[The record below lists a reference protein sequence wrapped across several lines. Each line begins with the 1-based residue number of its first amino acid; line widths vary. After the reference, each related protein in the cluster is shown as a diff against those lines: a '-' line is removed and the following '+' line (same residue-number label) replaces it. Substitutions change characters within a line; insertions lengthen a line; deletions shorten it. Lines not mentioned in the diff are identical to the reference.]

1 MIGSVVKRWACAL
14 LSAFLLV
21 ASVPLAAIAEEGLE
35 GFEQPEPEYDRGTGA
50 QAESWRYTNGIPDSL
65 VLECTEEMPG
75 ISEEGLEGFE
85 QPEPEYDRG
94 TGAQAESWRYT
105 NGIPDSLVLECT
117 EEMPGISLFGA
128 YDDLTG
134 TQVQK
139 ARDTWTKANGPKT
152 YTYRK
157 NPTDDDTIIQVP
169 GSYTVGID
177 VSEHN
182 NAPGGKP
189 SGSIDWQQVKADGIS
204 FAIIRCGYGSDFASQ
219 DDKWFADNFR
229 GAKAAGLKVGVY
241 LYSYATK
248 VQGSNSAAESE
259 AAHVLRILRQN
270 NIRPSD
276 LDLPVYLDLEDEIQ
290 ERLSS
295 ALLGQI
301 AKTFCSTVQNSGYK
315 VGIYA
320 NQHWYKSILVDPVFR
335 VQNMRS
341 SNWSRWVA
349 RYSWGDSDP
358 GVEATDIWQFTDI
371 GKVNGTPKK
380 YCDVNFIRSSNWSRW
395 VARYSWGDSD
405 PGVEAT
411 DIWQFTD
418 IGKVNGT
425 PKKYCDVNF
434 ILSSSL
440 ASALSNGPVESN
452 GTWVQK
458 SGKWYLRDPWGSNLT
473 GWQLVKGTW
482 YYMNSSGVLSNGP
495 VESNGTWVQKSG
507 KWYLRD
513 PWGSNLTGWQ
523 LVKGTWYYM
532 NSSGVMLTGWQKVN
546 GKWYYLGSS
555 GAMRIGWQKI
565 GGSWYLLGSSGAMA
579 TGWQK
584 VGSTWYHLKPSGAMT
599 TGWLRQG
606 STWYYLDGSGAMAT
620 GWREIGGLR
629 YWFNE
634 SGHMG
639 AMTTGWLRQGSTWYY
654 LDGSGAMATG
664 WREIGGLR
672 YWFNES
678 GHMAIG
684 WLELNGNTFFLESN
698 GAMVCDTV
706 KVIDGKSY
714 EFDRDGV
721 LVSCNEAE

>member
-75 ISEEGLEGFE
+75 IS
-85 QPEPEYDRG
+85 
-94 TGAQAESWRYT
+94 
-105 NGIPDSLVLECT
+105 
-117 EEMPGISLFGA
+117 LFGA

-134 TQVQK
+134 TQVQS
-139 ARDTWTKANGPKT
+139 ARDTWTKTNGPKT

-169 GSYTVGID
+169 GSYAVGID

-189 SGSIDWQQVKADGIS
+189 SGSIDWHQVKADGIS

-248 VQGSNSAAESE
+248 VQGNNSAAESE

-276 LDLPVYLDLEDEIQ
+276 LDLPIYLDLEDASQ
-290 ERLSS
+290 EGLSS
-295 ALLGQI
+295 VLLGQI

-320 NQHWYKSILVDPVFR
+320 NQYWYKSILVDPVFS
-335 VQNMRS
+335 VQSM
-341 SNWSRWVA
+341 
-349 RYSWGDSDP
+349 
-358 GVEATDIWQFTDI
+358 
-371 GKVNGTPKK
+371 
-380 YCDVNFIRSSNWSRW
+380 RSSNWSRW

-440 ASALSNGPVESN
+440 AS
-452 GTWVQK
+452 
-458 SGKWYLRDPWGSNLT
+458 
-473 GWQLVKGTW
+473 
-482 YYMNSSGVLSNGP
+482 VLSNGP

-523 LVKGTWYYM
+523 LVKGAWYYM

-584 VGSTWYHLKPSGAMT
+584 VGSTWYHLEPSGAMT
-599 TGWLRQG
+599 TGWLK
-606 STWYYLDGSGAMAT
+606 
-620 GWREIGGLR
+620 
-629 YWFNE
+629 
-634 SGHMG
+634 
-639 AMTTGWLRQGSTWYY
+639 QGSTWYY

-698 GAMVCDTV
+698 GVMVRDTV
-706 KVIDGKSY
+706 KVIDGESY
-714 EFDRDGV
+714 EFDRDGI
-721 LVSCNEAE
+721 LVSCNETD

>member
-21 ASVPLAAIAEEGLE
+21 ASVPLAAIA
-35 GFEQPEPEYDRGTGA
+35 
-50 QAESWRYTNGIPDSL
+50 
-65 VLECTEEMPG
+65 
-75 ISEEGLEGFE
+75 EEGLEGFE

-380 YCDVNFIRSSNWSRW
+380 YCDVNFI
-395 VARYSWGDSD
+395 
-405 PGVEAT
+405 
-411 DIWQFTD
+411 
-418 IGKVNGT
+418 
-425 PKKYCDVNF
+425 
-434 ILSSSL
+434 LSSSL
-440 ASALSNGPVESN
+440 ASA
-452 GTWVQK
+452 
-458 SGKWYLRDPWGSNLT
+458 
-473 GWQLVKGTW
+473 
-482 YYMNSSGVLSNGP
+482 LSNGP

-634 SGHMG
+634 SGHM
-639 AMTTGWLRQGSTWYY
+639 
-654 LDGSGAMATG
+654 
-664 WREIGGLR
+664 
-672 YWFNES
+672 
-678 GHMAIG
+678 AIG

>member
-21 ASVPLAAIAEEGLE
+21 ASVPLAAIA
-35 GFEQPEPEYDRGTGA
+35 
-50 QAESWRYTNGIPDSL
+50 
-65 VLECTEEMPG
+65 
-75 ISEEGLEGFE
+75 EEGLEGFE

-169 GSYTVGID
+169 GSYAVGID

-380 YCDVNFIRSSNWSRW
+380 YCDVNFI
-395 VARYSWGDSD
+395 
-405 PGVEAT
+405 
-411 DIWQFTD
+411 
-418 IGKVNGT
+418 
-425 PKKYCDVNF
+425 
-434 ILSSSL
+434 LSSSL
-440 ASALSNGPVESN
+440 ASA
-452 GTWVQK
+452 
-458 SGKWYLRDPWGSNLT
+458 
-473 GWQLVKGTW
+473 
-482 YYMNSSGVLSNGP
+482 LSNGP

-634 SGHMG
+634 SGHM
-639 AMTTGWLRQGSTWYY
+639 
-654 LDGSGAMATG
+654 
-664 WREIGGLR
+664 
-672 YWFNES
+672 
-678 GHMAIG
+678 AIG